1 MKNCLICQTGQDQV
15 ALNRIPV
22 AMEGAP
28 WGDVLVCAGCL
39 EVLGAAEV
47 KSLIGAAVGERSF
60 EPSNVILAE
69 EPAEAAAVVEPG
81 LVELPVSPALLRD
94 PQAFAR
100 TVGEKMGA
108 KLWDLH
114 RQGVSDAVWTT
125 SLTPDGEGG
134 YVFAAA
140 FAQAPAGQI

>member
-22 AMEGAP
+22 AMQGSP
-28 WGDVLVCAGCL
+28 WGDMLVCASCL
-39 EVLGAAEV
+39 EVLGGEEV
-47 KSLIGAAVGERSF
+47 KGLISAAVREKSF
-60 EPSNVILAE
+60 EPSNVILADE
-69 EPAEAAAVVEPG
+69 KTGTAEVEPG
-81 LVELPVSPALLRD
+81 LVELPVSAALLRD
-94 PQAFAR
+94 PLAFAR

-114 RQGVSDAVWTT
+114 RQGVSDAVWST

-140 FAQAPAGQI
+140 FAQSPTGQT

>member
-22 AMEGAP
+22 ALQGAP

-39 EVLGAAEV
+39 EVLGAEEV
-47 KSLIGAAVGERSF
+47 KQLIGVAVREKSF
-60 EPSNVILAE
+60 EPSNVILADE
-69 EPAEAAAVVEPG
+69 RTGAAAVEPG
-81 LVELPVSPALLRD
+81 LVELPVSAALLRD

-140 FAQAPAGQI
+140 FAQAPTGQT

>member
-15 ALNRIPV
+15 ALHRIPV
-22 AMEGAP
+22 ALEGSP
-28 WGDVLVCAGCL
+28 WGDMLVCAGCL
-39 EVLGAAEV
+39 EVLGADEV
-47 KSLIGAAVGERSF
+47 KGLIGIAVREKSF
-60 EPSNVILAE
+60 EPSNVILTDE
-69 EPAEAAAVVEPG
+69 KKVAAAVEPG
-81 LVELPVSPALLRD
+81 QVELPVSAALLRD

-100 TVGEKMGA
+100 TVGEGMGA

-140 FAQAPAGQI
+140 FAQTPRGQT

>member
-15 ALNRIPV
+15 ALNRVPV
-22 AMEGAP
+22 ALEGSP

-39 EVLGAAEV
+39 EVLGAEEV
-47 KSLIGAAVGERSF
+47 KQLIGVAVREKSF
-60 EPSNVILAE
+60 EPSNVILADE
-69 EPAEAAAVVEPG
+69 EAAAVAVEPG
-81 LVELPVSPALLRD
+81 MVELPVSAALLRD

-140 FAQAPAGQI
+140 FAQAPAGQT

>member
-22 AMEGAP
+22 SMEGSP
-28 WGDVLVCAGCL
+28 WGDMLVCASCF
-39 EVLGAAEV
+39 EVLGAEEV
-47 KSLIGAAVGERSF
+47 KHLIGVAVREKSF
-60 EPSNVILAE
+60 EPSNVILANE
-69 EPAEAAAVVEPG
+69 KAETPEVEPG

-114 RQGVSDAVWTT
+114 RQGASDAVWST

-134 YVFAAA
+134 YIFSAA
-140 FAQAPAGQI
+140 FAQAPAGQT

>member
-22 AMEGAP
+22 AMEGAR

-69 EPAEAAAVVEPG
+69 EKAEAAAVEPG
-81 LVELPVSPALLRD
+81 LVELPVSAALLRD

-114 RQGVSDAVWTT
+114 RQGASDAVWTT

-140 FAQAPAGQI
+140 FAQAPAGQT

>member
-22 AMEGAP
+22 SMEGSP
-28 WGDVLVCAGCL
+28 WGDMLVCASCF
-39 EVLGAAEV
+39 EVLGAEEV
-47 KSLIGAAVGERSF
+47 KHLIGVAVREKSF
-60 EPSNVILAE
+60 EPSNVILANE
-69 EPAEAAAVVEPG
+69 KTGAGEVEPG

-114 RQGVSDAVWTT
+114 RQGVSDAVWST

-134 YVFAAA
+134 YIFSAA
-140 FAQAPAGQI
+140 FAQAPAGQT

>member
-15 ALNRIPV
+15 ALNRVPV
-22 AMEGAP
+22 ALQGAL
-28 WGDVLVCAGCL
+28 WGDMLVCAGCL
-39 EVLGAAEV
+39 EVLGAEEV
-47 KSLIGAAVGERSF
+47 KQLIGVAVREKSF
-60 EPSNVILAE
+60 EPSNVILADE
-69 EPAEAAAVVEPG
+69 KAASAAVEPG
-81 LVELPVSPALLRD
+81 MVELPVSPALLRD

-140 FAQAPAGQI
+140 FAQAPAGQT

>member
-15 ALNRIPV
+15 SLNRVPV
-22 AMEGAP
+22 ALEGAP
-28 WGDVLVCAGCL
+28 WGDILVCAGCL
-39 EVLGAAEV
+39 EALGPDEV
-47 KSLIGAAVGERSF
+47 RHLIGIAVREKAF
-60 EPSNVILAE
+60 EPSNVILADE
-69 EPAEAAAVVEPG
+69 KTESAAVEPG
-81 LVELPVSPALLRD
+81 LVELPVSAALLRD

-100 TVGEKMGA
+100 AIGEKMGA

-140 FAQAPAGQI
+140 FAQAPVGKT

>member
-22 AMEGAP
+22 ALEGAP
-28 WGDVLVCAGCL
+28 WGDILVCAGCL
-39 EVLGAAEV
+39 EALGAEEV
-47 KSLIGAAVGERSF
+47 KSLIGIAVREKSF
-60 EPSNVILAE
+60 EPSNVILADE
-69 EPAEAAAVVEPG
+69 KDEAAAVEPG
-81 LVELPVSPALLRD
+81 LVEVPVSAALLRD

-100 TVGEKMGA
+100 MVGEKMGA

-114 RQGVSDAVWTT
+114 RRGVSDAVWTT

-134 YVFAAA
+134 YIFAAA
-140 FAQAPAGQI
+140 FAQAPAGQT

>member
-47 KSLIGAAVGERSF
+47 KSLISAAVGERSF

-69 EPAEAAAVVEPG
+69 EKPETAPVEPG
-81 LVELPVSPALLRD
+81 MVELPVSAALLRD

-100 TVGEKMGA
+100 NVGEKMGA

-140 FAQAPAGQI
+140 FAQAPAGQT

>member
-22 AMEGAP
+22 ALEGSHWA
-28 WGDVLVCAGCL
+28 DVLVCASCL
-39 EVLGAAEV
+39 EVLGAEEV
-47 KSLIGAAVGERSF
+47 KGLIGAAVREKSF
-60 EPSNVILAE
+60 EPSNVILADE
-69 EPAEAAAVVEPG
+69 QTGVTAVEPG
-81 LVELPVSPALLRD
+81 LVEFPVSAALLRD

-100 TVGEKMGA
+100 AVGEKMGA

-125 SLTPDGEGG
+125 SLSPDGEGG

-140 FAQAPAGQI
+140 FAQAPAGQT

>member
-15 ALNRIPV
+15 ALNRVPV
-22 AMEGAP
+22 AMEGSP
-28 WGDVLVCAGCL
+28 WGDILVCASCL
-39 EVLGAAEV
+39 EVLGAEEV
-47 KSLIGAAVGERSF
+47 KALIAAAVREKSF
-60 EPSNVILAE
+60 EPSNVILVDE
-69 EPAEAAAVVEPG
+69 KVGAAAVEPG
-81 LVELPVSPALLRD
+81 LVELPVSAALLRD

-134 YVFAAA
+134 YLFAAA
-140 FAQAPAGQI
+140 FAQAPAGQT

>member
-22 AMEGAP
+22 AMEGSH
-28 WGDVLVCAGCL
+28 WGDMLVCASCL
-39 EVLGAAEV
+39 EVLGAEEV
-47 KSLIGAAVGERSF
+47 KALIGAAVREKSF
-60 EPSNVILAE
+60 EPSNVILADE
-69 EPAEAAAVVEPG
+69 NTGAAPVEPG
-81 LVELPVSPALLRD
+81 LVELPVSAALLRD

-125 SLTPDGEGG
+125 SLSPDGEGG
-134 YVFAAA
+134 FVFAAA
-140 FAQAPAGQI
+140 FAQAPAGQT

>member
-15 ALNRIPV
+15 ALNRVPV
-22 AMEGAP
+22 AMGGSP
-28 WGDVLVCAGCL
+28 WGDILVCAGCL
-39 EVLGAAEV
+39 DVLGAEEV
-47 KSLIGAAVGERSF
+47 KNLIGIAVREKSF
-60 EPSNVILAE
+60 EPSNVILAGE
-69 EPAEAAAVVEPG
+69 KDAAAAVEPG
-81 LVELPVSPALLRD
+81 LVELPVSAALLRD

-100 TVGEKMGA
+100 TVGERMGA

-114 RQGVSDAVWTT
+114 RQGVSEAVWTT

-140 FAQAPAGQI
+140 FAQAPAGQT

>member
-22 AMEGAP
+22 SMEGSP
-28 WGDVLVCAGCL
+28 WGDMLVCASCF
-39 EVLGAAEV
+39 EVLGAEEV
-47 KSLIGAAVGERSF
+47 KHLIGVAVREKSF
-60 EPSNVILAE
+60 EPSNVILANE
-69 EPAEAAAVVEPG
+69 KAGAPEVEPG

-94 PQAFAR
+94 PLAFAR

-114 RQGVSDAVWTT
+114 RQGVSDAVWSP

-134 YVFAAA
+134 YVFSAA
-140 FAQAPAGQI
+140 FAQAPAGQT

>member
-22 AMEGAP
+22 SMEGSP
-28 WGDVLVCAGCL
+28 WGDMLVCASCF
-39 EVLGAAEV
+39 EVLGAEEV
-47 KSLIGAAVGERSF
+47 KHLIGVAVREKSF
-60 EPSNVILAE
+60 EPSNVILANE
-69 EPAEAAAVVEPG
+69 KAGAPEVEPG

-114 RQGVSDAVWTT
+114 RQGVSDAVWST

-134 YVFAAA
+134 YVFSAA
-140 FAQAPAGQI
+140 FAQAPAGQT